1 MKESSA
7 ATRVHATV
15 ARSAGWDE
23 LSELATMRLLGLL
36 CPLRRRGD
44 RNEQRERR
52 KREEPGHVEVEPVR
66 QHELEA
72 EDDRRCERGELE
84 RRLAAGGERGGGPG
98 EDGARPQRPP
108 GAPEG
113 R

>member
-7 ATRVHATV
+7 ATSVHATV

-72 EDDRRCERGELE
+72 EDDRRCERRELE
-84 RRLAAGGERGGGPG
+84 RRLAAGDEGDGDRAEQEQRLERALD
-98 EDGARPQRPP
+98 EL
-108 GAPEG
+108 E
-113 R
+113 